1 MFASE
6 NDISK
11 SNKEGEQ
18 LMQLSDTQSKAL
30 ADYVSRNP
38 MTCPKCGKN
47 DWKFGEIQL
56 GAADLVL
63 GNQEVK
69 PKRPFV
75 EIICRSCD
83 EHQAIDCDSAGIPE
97 V

>member
-1 MFASE
+1 MS
-6 NDISK
+6 
-11 SNKEGEQ
+11 
-18 LMQLSDTQSKAL
+18 LSDTQSKAL
-30 ADYVSRNP
+30 EDYLSRKP
-38 MTCPKCGKN
+38 ETCPKCGKN
-47 DWKFGEIQL
+47 DWEFGEIQL

-63 GNQEVK
+63 GDQKVE

-83 EHQAIDCDSAGIPE
+83 ERQAIDCESAGIPE